1 MPVRTIEK
9 KSNNMDIVFCSF
21 HHIESGPPTNG
32 LRCMVSMVYIFRWKA
47 IFLSK
52 VGILAPLS
60 VGLELS
66 ESLVDVF
73 QTFLSRVTCG
83 KAPINE

>member
-1 MPVRTIEK
+1 
-9 KSNNMDIVFCSF
+9 
-21 HHIESGPPTNG
+21 
-32 LRCMVSMVYIFRWKA
+32 MVSMVYIFRWKA